1 MRDYLAIKKKKE
13 ILPFATSWMDLD
25 GIEVK
30 WSKSCSVVSDSL
42 RPHGL
47 YSPWTSPDQN
57 TGVGSLSLVHR
68 IFPTQGS
75 NPGLPH
81 CRKIPYQLSHEGSP
95 RIQEWVAYPFSMDL
109 PDSGSPALQADSLPI
124 ELPRKPIMHR
134 QILFHTTY
142 IWNPKQTSKRG
153 DTEGRSVVA
162 RNSRWGVGNV
172 GESGQEIQTS
182 SFKISKAWVCN
193 SAPHCDYSQQH
204 CIYCISERG

>member
-1 MRDYLAIKKKKE
+1 MKDYLAIKKKKE
-13 ILPFATSWMDLD
+13 ILPFETSWMDLD

-47 YSPWTSPDQN
+47 YSPWNSPGQN
-57 TGVGSLSLVHR
+57 TGVGSLFLLQG

-81 CRKIPYQLSHEGSP
+81 CRKILYQLSHEGSP
-95 RIQEWVAYPFSMDL
+95 RILEWVAYPFSTDL

-124 ELPRKPIMHR
+124 ELPRKPIMQR

-153 DTEGRSVVA
+153 DTESRSVVA
-162 RNSRWGVGNV
+162 RNSRWGVGNM

-193 SAPHCDYSQQH
+193 APPHCDYS
-204 CIYCISERG
+204 